1 MRLAWFSL
9 LILCLL
15 ALAGCTSFAI
25 DARGGGSV
33 ATTPDRTASKPTA
46 PQRLGIPP
54 GHIPPP
60 GQCRVWHPGTPP
72 GHQPRPTSC
81 SVAERQVGAGDWL
94 LYRPSNERKIVK
106 VSVYDD
112 LRPRTRIAV
121 RVYDCDSGR
130 LLRTQ

>member
-1 MRLAWFSL
+1 MRLAWLNLST
-9 LILCLL
+9 LCLL

-25 DARGGGSV
+25 DARSGGSV
-33 ATTPDRTASKPTA
+33 ATTADEAAPRPTA

-72 GHQPRPTSC
+72 GHQPRPGSC
-81 SVAERQVGAGDWL
+81 SVAERQVGPGDWL
-94 LYRPSNERKIVK
+94 LYRPTEERKIVK

-112 LRPRTRIAV
+112 RRPGTRVSV
-121 RVYDCDSGR
+121 RVYDYDSGR
-130 LLRTQ
+130 LLRAQ